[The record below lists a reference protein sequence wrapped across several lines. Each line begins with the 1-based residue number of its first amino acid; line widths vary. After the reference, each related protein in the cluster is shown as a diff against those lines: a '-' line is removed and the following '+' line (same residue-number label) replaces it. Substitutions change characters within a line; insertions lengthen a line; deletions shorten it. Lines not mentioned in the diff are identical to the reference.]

1 MSDGL
6 LRNLKLMLNQH
17 LRMVMDGLTLWL
29 NVNGGELETYAGL
42 MRFFSMKSLDIAEE
56 LELFILSMVSG
67 K

>member
-1 MSDGL
+1 MRDGL

-17 LRMVMDGLTLWL
+17 LRMAMDGLTLWL
-29 NVNGGELETYAGL
+29 SVIGRELETYAGL